1 MSTLPISANVLLFVI
16 AATVIWRAGTRLE
29 HRVDQIA
36 RRTGL
41 GQAFSG
47 VLLLATA
54 TSLPELATTM
64 SALLIYDN
72 AALAVHNLLGGV
84 ALQTGLLVVADA
96 TTRRRGSL
104 TSFEPRFVLLIQGV
118 GLIILL
124 QIVIAGWTA
133 GGAPTI
139 AGVSAWSALLV
150 LVYVAIL
157 FMTYRYRGNPRW
169 TPSDVDDYPKDTP
182 PRRDQQ
188 SEPDDTGDPTTL
200 PLRAL
205 WLRFAGA
212 AAVVLVAGWLAS
224 GATDAFAKQ
233 TGASS
238 AFMGATVLALATSLP
253 ELSTTISAAR
263 GGRYTAAISNVFGS
277 NAFDVAL
284 LFVADVVYRQGS
296 LLAQAQPSIV
306 FVATIGALM
315 TCVYLWGLMER
326 ADRTIWRI
334 GWDSAIALVT
344 YAVGMAVLYVVW

>member
-1 MSTLPISANVLLFVI
+1 MSSLPIWAIVLLFVG
-16 AATVIWRAGTRLE
+16 AAVVIWRAGTHLE
-29 HRVDQIA
+29 QRVDQIA

-54 TSLPELATTM
+54 TSLPELATTL
-64 SALLIYDN
+64 SALVIHDN
-72 AALAVHNLLGGV
+72 ATLAVHNLLGGV
-84 ALQTGLLVVADA
+84 ALQTGLLVIADA
-96 TTRRRGSL
+96 TTRQRGAL

-118 GLIILL
+118 GLIMLL

-133 GGAPTI
+133 GGAPTL
-139 AGVSAWSALLV
+139 AGVSVWSALLV
-150 LVYVAIL
+150 CVHVAIL
-157 FMTYRYRGNPRW
+157 FLTNKYRTNPRW

-182 PRRDQQ
+182 PSDDEQGG
-188 SEPDDTGDPTTL
+188 PDAADHADVP
-200 PLRAL
+200 PLRTL

-212 AAVVLVAGWLAS
+212 ALLVLVAGWLAS
-224 GATDAFAKQ
+224 GAADAFAKQ

-238 AFMGATVLALATSLP
+238 ALLGATVLALATSLP
-253 ELSTTISAAR
+253 ELSTTITAAR
-263 GGRYTAAISNVFGS
+263 AGRYTAAISNVFGS

-296 LLAQAQPSIV
+296 LLAQAEPSIV

-326 ADRTIWRI
+326 RDRTIGRI

-344 YAVGMAVLYVVW
+344 YTVGVVVLYVVW